1 MQNLSNQKA
10 DSQLYSDE
18 EVQQGIQELFS
29 NEKFVNGMQA
39 FLPKELS
46 EHILTAKDNVKSI
59 YDFQATI
66 TRPFL
71 HGISKASITSLT
83 QSGLEDLDK
92 EEKYLFISNHRDIVL
107 DSAFLN
113 LLLFESGR
121 TTSQIA
127 IGDNLMKTRVSELL
141 FRINKSFVVQ
151 RTGSP
156 RELYASSIQLSKYI
170 HQSISEKWDSVWIA
184 QREGRAKDGND
195 LTQPGLLK
203 MISLSGGKE
212 LKEHFKNLKIVP
224 VAISYEL
231 DPTGLLKTQ
240 EYLNKL
246 SNPDFKKSFKEDVN
260 YMLLGMQGQK
270 GKVHFSFGKPLLEEL
285 NIFDNAK
292 NNKEQ
297 LELLL
302 KMIDQSIHTSYQ
314 LHPINY
320 VAHDLLSKNENYSD
334 FYNTE
339 ERNQFID
346 FFEKQIKEISSEEQ
360 KVGRN
365 YLLKMYANPVINS
378 RKYSS

>member
-314 LHPINY
+314 LYPINY

-360 KVGRN
+360 KAGRN